1 VTLAIPVAW
10 LQLEQERA
18 RTLVAI
24 AGVMVAVVLIFMQLG
39 FRDALF
45 DSAVRLHSAFRYDLA
60 MVNPKTD
67 YLVRPESFSRRR
79 LYQALGFPGVEAV
92 SPVYLSLALWRDPQR
107 RQESAAI
114 FVVGFDPTDPV
125 LELAGVRA
133 NLDRLRL
140 PDVALFD
147 AHSRPEFGPIPEL
160 VRARGSVATEVG
172 NRNVSVVGLYELGTS
187 FGIDGSLVTSDLNF
201 RRLFPGREA
210 GSIDL
215 GLIRLAP
222 GADPEAVRE
231 QIVAAIPQD
240 VEVLTREGFI
250 AREVAYWNDATPI
263 GYVFAFG
270 SAVGLLVGSIIVYQ
284 ILFSDVSDHLREYA
298 TLKAMGYRDRYLFGI
313 VLQEALLLATLGFA
327 PGFGLAA
334 LLYRVA
340 GEATKLP
347 MQMEVGRSLL
357 VLGLT
362 VAMCCAAGSAALR
375 KVRSADPAEVF

>member
-1 VTLAIPVAW
+1 MLAIPVAW
-10 LQLEQERA
+10 LQLKQERV

-24 AGVMVAVVLIFMQLG
+24 VGVMVAVVLIFMQLG
-39 FRDALF
+39 FQDALF

-67 YLVRPESFSRRR
+67 YLVRPQSFSRRR
-79 LYQALGFPGVEAV
+79 LYQVLGFPDVEAV
-92 SPVYLSLALWRDPQR
+92 SPVYLNLAIWRDPER
-107 RQESAAI
+107 RDQTAAI
-114 FVVGFDPTDPV
+114 YVVGFDPTDPV
-125 LELAGVRA
+125 LELAGVTA
-133 NLDRLRL
+133 HLDRLRL
-140 PDVALFD
+140 PDAVLFD

-210 GSIDL
+210 GHIDL
-215 GLIRLAP
+215 GLIRLAA
-222 GADPEAVRE
+222 GTDPEAVRDR
-231 QIVAAIPQD
+231 IVAAIPQD
-240 VEVLTREGFI
+240 VQVLTREGFI
-250 AREVAYWNDATPI
+250 AKEIAYWNTATPI

-270 SAVGLLVGSIIVYQ
+270 AAVGLLVGSIIVYQ
-284 ILFSDVSDHLREYA
+284 ILFTDVSDHLREYA

-313 VLQEALLLATLGFA
+313 VLQEALLLAVLGFA
-327 PGFGLAA
+327 PGFALAT

-340 GEATKLP
+340 GDATKLP
-347 MQMEVGRSLL
+347 MQMQTGRSLL

-362 VAMCCAAGSAALR
+362 VAMCCVAGTAALR
-375 KVRSADPAEVF
+375 KVRSVDPAEVF

>member
-10 LQLEQERA
+10 LQLKRERT

-24 AGVMVAVVLIFMQLG
+24 AGVTVAVVLIFMQLG
-39 FRDALF
+39 FQDALF

-67 YLVRPESFSRRR
+67 YLVKPESFSRRR
-79 LYQALGFPGVEAV
+79 LQQVRGFPGVEAV
-92 SPVYLSLALWRDPQR
+92 SSVYLNLAVWRDPER
-107 RQESAAI
+107 RDQTAAI
-114 FVVGFDPTDPV
+114 YVVGFDPTDPV
-125 LELAGVRA
+125 LELAGVLA
-133 NLDRLRL
+133 SQDRLRL

-147 AHSRPEFGPIPEL
+147 AHSRPEFGPVAEL
-160 VRARGSVATEVG
+160 VRRQGSVTTEVG
-172 NRNVSVVGLYELGTS
+172 NRKLSVVGLYELGTS

-210 GSIDL
+210 GGIDL

-231 QIVAAIPQD
+231 QIVAAIPRD
-240 VEVLTREGFI
+240 VEVLTRAGFI
-250 AREVAYWNDATPI
+250 AREIAHWNDATPI

-270 SAVGLLVGSIIVYQ
+270 SAVGLVVGSIIVYQ
-284 ILFSDVSDHLREYA
+284 ILFTDVSDHLREYA

-313 VLQEALLLATLGFA
+313 VLQEALLLAVLGFV
-327 PGFGLAA
+327 PGFALAT
-334 LLYRVA
+334 LLYRLA
-340 GEATKLP
+340 GDATKLP
-347 MQMEVGRSLL
+347 MQMEAGRSVL

-362 VAMCCAAGSAALR
+362 VAMCCVAGSAALR
-375 KVRSADPAEVF
+375 KVRSVDPAEVF